1 MHRLIKCKP
10 LIISG
15 TYLHLQLQGTMP
27 TSTRT
32 RKTRVSY
39 NLADAY
45 KDLDSDGE
53 AEPEVADDDSGKD
66 EEFTLEDARTKGQEE
81 DGNASDDEDED
92 GEMYYEADSDEQ
104 LEGGDEEEC
113 GDEEERLQV
122 GQGEEEDID
131 EEDEGNG
138 GGEVVAREDASG
150 SKSEKKRRN
159 PRPKQPPRITRRPG
173 LPAKSNS
180 KRERIETIYGNDA
193 EALVLGIKARDLW
206 IMDPVIPLRKNLGF
220 SPFFKKEILEIVDL
234 GDGGQ
239 KSYWLD
245 YEAAKESIEKH
256 LPEEGTKIRCILGP
270 LGGQKVI
277 TFGRFGIC
285 DIGTIHNGRAA
296 HMINAGG
303 HVTGL
308 DWAPNHPK
316 GKNTDFF
323 PLIVM
328 LTRSLG
334 FQYLAISIK
343 PPTSPGEAEGNT
355 EVPPA
360 YRQTTGLGQIQ
371 IWRIPSDTKG
381 TIAGKPSLALIIC
394 HSWGNV
400 RSLRWCHIPRKLED
414 LKELGYLAMVCGDG
428 VARAIKVAFQE
439 EDIDEETSFITITE
453 PLFEGRVPD
462 TLCTCVTWMSTHE
475 LAAGCANGFAV
486 VWDIRH
492 HIAPESRGK
501 VVPPHHYLML
511 HQTYILDIS
520 SCFPSYPRTICTS
533 SMDGH
538 CRLTSLDDPQA
549 DTILTGRSRLS
560 SNACVWVD
568 CIQTVMASEDGTWV
582 KMYPFRRFWSSTSV
596 ARQSQGGVILDL
608 AGSQCHPFVL
618 AAGGEGEVVVFN
630 PLRKTFHGK
639 IVSYTLSRFSIYER
653 KVSLIFDL
661 NPQKVY
667 QQTWFQL
674 EYSPQTDMYRV
685 MEGFRME
692 KISFKFETK
701 GSKGDGHSTVFEERG
716 GVTAVC
722 WNGNPEFGGWAA
734 AGSAGGLVRVE
745 DLAYD

>member
-1 MHRLIKCKP
+1 MELGWKVRKLLAVGCCTCTSDSQHASAFPYDFFFK
-10 LIISG
+10 IILDVHFFLVCTCS
-15 TYLHLQLQGTMP
+15 TM
-27 TSTRT
+27 TASTRT
-32 RKTRVSY
+32 RKTPVSY
-39 NLADAY
+39 NLADVY

-53 AEPEVADDDSGKD
+53 AEPELDDDDSDKD
-66 EEFTLEDARTKGQEE
+66 EEFTLEDSGNKDQEGG
-81 DGNASDDEDED
+81 GNASGANEDED
-92 GEMYYEADSDEQ
+92 DELYSDTESEDQ
-104 LEGGDEEEC
+104 LEDQDEEVN

-122 GQGEEEDID
+122 GQEEDGEDEEDDDEEEDNDND
-131 EEDEGNG
+131 EIEAGEG
-138 GGEVVAREDASG
+138 ASG
-150 SKSEKKRRN
+150 AKSKKKRKN

-193 EALVLGIKARDLW
+193 GALILGIKARDLW
-206 IMDPVIPLRKNLGF
+206 IMDPVIPLRKSLAF
-220 SPFFKKEILEIVDL
+220 SPFFSKEVLEIVDL
-234 GDGGQ
+234 GEGGQ
-239 KSYWLD
+239 KSQWLD
-245 YEAAKESIEKH
+245 YEAEKESIGKH
-256 LPEEGTKIRCILGP
+256 LPEEGSKIRCILGP

-285 DIGTIHNGRAA
+285 DVGTVHKGRAA

-308 DWAPNHPK
+308 DWAPNRPQ
-316 GKNTDFF
+316 
-323 PLIVM
+323 
-328 LTRSLG
+328 G
-334 FQYLAISIK
+334 FQYLAISVKGPI
-343 PPTSPGEAEGNT
+343 PPGEAERNS
-355 EVPPA
+355 EFPPA
-360 YRQTTGLGQIQ
+360 YRRITGPGHIQ
-371 IWRIPSDTKG
+371 IWRVPSSSKG
-381 TIAGKPSLALIIC
+381 TIAGKPSLAIILC
-394 HSWGNV
+394 HFWGNV
-400 RSLRWCHIPRKLED
+400 RSLRWCPIPRKLED
-414 LKELGYLAMVCGDG
+414 IKELGYLAMVCGDG
-428 VARAIKVAFQE
+428 VVRVIKAAFQE
-439 EDIDEETSFITITE
+439 EDIGEDTSFIKITE

-475 LAAGCANGFAV
+475 VAAGCANGFAV
-486 VWDIRH
+486 VWDIQH
-492 HIAPESRGK
+492 HTAPESRGK
-501 VVPPHHYLML
+501 VIPPHHYLML

-639 IVSYTLSRFSIYER
+639 I
-653 KVSLIFDL
+653 
-661 NPQKVY
+661 KVY

-674 EYSPQTDMYRV
+674 EYSPQSDMYRI

-716 GVTAVC
+716 GVTKVC

>member
-1 MHRLIKCKP
+1 MYVSFWFVLVGFASVDHLDLGDVANKP
-10 LIISG
+10 VGEPSSV
-15 TYLHLQLQGTMP
+15 THLHSQLQIRQGTMP
-27 TSTRT
+27 ASTRT

-45 KDLDSDGE
+45 KDLGSDVE
-53 AEPEVADDDSGKD
+53 AEPEVADDDSDKD
-66 EEFTLEDARTKGQEE
+66 EEFTLGDAGTKDQEGN
-81 DGNASDDEDED
+81 GNASGDNEDEEDEMYSDVDSEDQLEDED
-92 GEMYYEADSDEQ
+92 GEEN
-104 LEGGDEEEC
+104 GGEEES
-113 GDEEERLQV
+113 LQV
-122 GQGEEEDID
+122 GQEEDEDDEDDDDEEEDDDNDND
-131 EEDEGNG
+131 E
-138 GGEVVAREDASG
+138 VAAGKDASG
-150 SKSEKKRRN
+150 LKSKKKRKV
-159 PRPKQPPRITRRPG
+159 PGPKQPPRITRRPG

-193 EALVLGIKARDLW
+193 EALILGIKARDLW
-206 IMDPVIPLRKNLGF
+206 IMDPVIPLRKNLAF
-220 SPFFKKEILEIVDL
+220 SPFFSKEVLEIVDL

-239 KSYWLD
+239 KSQWLD
-245 YEAAKESIEKH
+245 YEAEKESIGKH
-256 LPEEGTKIRCILGP
+256 LPEEGAKIRCILGP

-285 DIGTIHNGRAA
+285 DVGTVHKGRAA

-308 DWAPNHPK
+308 DWAPNRPK
-316 GKNTDFF
+316 GTGMRFLPVINSFR
-323 PLIVM
+323 LM

-343 PPTSPGEAEGNT
+343 GPIPPGEAERNS

-360 YRQTTGLGQIQ
+360 YHRTTGPGQIQ
-371 IWRIPSDTKG
+371 IWRVPSSSKG
-381 TIAGKPSLALIIC
+381 TIAGKPSLALILC
-394 HSWGNV
+394 HFWGNV
-400 RSLRWCHIPRKLED
+400 RSLRWCPIPRILGD

-428 VARAIKVAFQE
+428 AVRVIKVAFQE
-439 EDIDEETSFITITE
+439 EDIDQETSFIKTTE

-475 LAAGCANGFAV
+475 IAAGCANGFAV
-486 VWDIRH
+486 VWDIQH
-492 HIAPESRGK
+492 YTAPENRGK
-501 VVPPHHYLML
+501 VIPPHHYLML

-639 IVSYTLSRFSIYER
+639 IVSHTPHQ
-653 KVSLIFDL
+653 IF
-661 NPQKVY
+661 
-667 QQTWFQL
+667 
-674 EYSPQTDMYRV
+674 
-685 MEGFRME
+685 
-692 KISFKFETK
+692 
-701 GSKGDGHSTVFEERG
+701 
-716 GVTAVC
+716 
-722 WNGNPEFGGWAA
+722 
-734 AGSAGGLVRVE
+734 
-745 DLAYD
+745 